1 MHTHGLKAVVFV
13 VLLCGFLL
21 YTGILY
27 TRIPGTFAQASPLA
41 DHGRELWQ
49 ENNCVA
55 CHQVFGLGGY
65 LGPDL
70 TNVYSRRDEAYI
82 RAFLQHGSAVMPD
95 FQLSDNDMEALV
107 AYLQILDQSGKA
119 DPRSFKIQPNGT
131 IHQ

>member
-1 MHTHGLKAVVFV
+1 M
-13 VLLCGFLL
+13 
-21 YTGILY
+21 
-27 TRIPGTFAQASPLA
+27 
-41 DHGRELWQ
+41 
-49 ENNCVA
+49 A